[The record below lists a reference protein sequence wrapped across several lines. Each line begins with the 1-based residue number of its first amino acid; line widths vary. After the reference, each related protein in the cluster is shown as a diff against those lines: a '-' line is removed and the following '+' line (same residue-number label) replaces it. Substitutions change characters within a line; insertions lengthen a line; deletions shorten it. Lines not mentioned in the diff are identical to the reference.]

1 MNAATA
7 SRAETPA
14 ERLAWRVSPWA
25 VAVAIALVAI
35 AVRSIGL
42 QLRPLWLDEAYTAW
56 FSSRGWRELWTVVPT
71 YETHPPSCYSL
82 TKLWRGLFGADPVSL
97 PALSVL
103 LGILT
108 VPVVGAV
115 VREQER
121 QAPTGRALLRTGMA
135 AFLCAC
141 SPLLVF
147 LDQEARP
154 YPLMVFA
161 YSIAVLGTV
170 KLLREFAAGDPG
182 RISSWAILAGGT
194 ELTLWSHSLG
204 LLYAACLAIAIAPV
218 WLRGPLN
225 GARIRRGAA
234 TAAMVSLAYV
244 PCLLLILERVADWNE
259 GWLGSSS
266 TMPFELFQLY
276 SVPMEV
282 FTVGSAIA
290 VIVMLLLAMRAIGA
304 VLRGRGCPS
313 DRALVVLWLG
323 PPIFAILISSLW
335 TPIFLMRTLGAT
347 LVPAYLA
354 MAGALARTPS
364 QRERL
369 VLNVAPLLPMVPTAL
384 QVALKP
390 APERWNDVSN
400 YLASNVRPGDE
411 VWLYPND
418 SALPLRAAGPG
429 ATYPMRGI
437 PGDYPAL
444 GFKGP
449 IRAGSPAVVSLTHDQ
464 AASVA
469 DHAPR
474 TGTIW
479 LVSRQPAIFDPQGD
493 LPEALSRIRIPGK
506 SEEWGYISVRP
517 YYRR

>member
-1 MNAATA
+1 
-7 SRAETPA
+7 
-14 ERLAWRVSPWA
+14 
-25 VAVAIALVAI
+25 
-35 AVRSIGL
+35 
-42 QLRPLWLDEAYTAW
+42 
-56 FSSRGWRELWTVVPT
+56 
-71 YETHPPSCYSL
+71 
-82 TKLWRGLFGADPVSL
+82 
-97 PALSVL
+97 
-103 LGILT
+103 
-108 VPVVGAV
+108 
-115 VREQER
+115 
-121 QAPTGRALLRTGMA
+121 MA

-161 YSIAVLGTV
+161 YSVAVLGTV
-170 KLLREFAAGDPG
+170 KLLREFAAGGPG
-182 RISSWAILAGGT
+182 KVASWAILAGGT

-204 LLYAACLAIAIAPV
+204 LLYAACLAIALAPA
-218 WLRGPLN
+218 WLCGPLN
-225 GARIRRGAA
+225 SVRIRRGAA
-234 TAAMVSLAYV
+234 TAAMVLLAYV
-244 PCLLLILERVADWNE
+244 PCLLLILERVADWNQ
-259 GWLGSSS
+259 GWLGWSG

-290 VIVMLLLAMRAIGA
+290 AIVMLLLAMRVIGA
-304 VLRGRGCPS
+304 VLRGRGWTS

-323 PPIFAILISSLW
+323 PPILAILISSLW
-335 TPIFLMRTLGAT
+335 TPVFLLRALGAT

-364 QRERL
+364 PRERL
-369 VLNVAPLLPMVPTAL
+369 VFTVALILTMVPTAI

-390 APERWNDVSN
+390 APERWNDVSS

-418 SALPLRAAGPG
+418 SALPLRAADPR
-429 ATYPMRGI
+429 ARYPMRGI

-449 IRAGSPAVVSLTHDQ
+449 IRAGSPAVVSLTHYQAMSLADQ
-464 AASVA
+464 
-469 DHAPR
+469 APR

-479 LVSRQPAIFDPQGD
+479 LVGRQPAIFDPQGD
-493 LPEALSRIRIPGK
+493 LPAALSRVRIPGK
-506 SEEWGYISVRP
+506 TREWGYISVRP

>member
-1 MNAATA
+1 MDAATA
-7 SRAETPA
+7 SRTETPA

-25 VAVAIALVAI
+25 VAIAIALVAI

-42 QLRPLWLDEAYTAW
+42 QLRPLWLDESYTAW

-71 YETHPPSCYSL
+71 YETHPPLYYSL
-82 TKLWRGLFGADPVSL
+82 MKLWRGLFGADPVSL
-97 PALSVL
+97 RALSVL
-103 LGILT
+103 LGIIA
-108 VPVVGAV
+108 VPVVAV
-115 VREQER
+115 AAREQER
-121 QAPTGRALLRTGMA
+121 QAPTGQLLLRTGMA
-135 AFLCAC
+135 AVLCAC

-161 YSIAVLGTV
+161 YSVAVLGTV
-170 KLLREFAAGDPG
+170 KLLREFAAGGPG
-182 RISSWAILAGGT
+182 KVASWAILAGGT

-204 LLYAACLAIAIAPV
+204 LLYAACLAIALAPA
-218 WLRGPLN
+218 WLCGPLN
-225 GARIRRGAA
+225 SVRIRRGAA
-234 TAAMVSLAYV
+234 TAAMVLLAYV
-244 PCLLLILERVADWNE
+244 PCLLLILERVADWNQ
-259 GWLGSSS
+259 GWLGWSG

-290 VIVMLLLAMRAIGA
+290 AIVMLLLAMRVIGA
-304 VLRGRGCPS
+304 VLRGRGWTS

-323 PPIFAILISSLW
+323 PPILAILISSLW
-335 TPIFLMRTLGAT
+335 TPVFLLRALGAT

-364 QRERL
+364 PRERL
-369 VLNVAPLLPMVPTAL
+369 VFTVALILTMVPTAI

-390 APERWNDVSN
+390 APERWNDVSS

-418 SALPLRAAGPG
+418 SALPLRAADPR
-429 ATYPMRGI
+429 ARYPMRGI

-449 IRAGSPAVVSLTHDQ
+449 IRAGSPAVVSLTHYQAMSLADQ
-464 AASVA
+464 
-469 DHAPR
+469 APR

-479 LVSRQPAIFDPQGD
+479 LVGRQPAIFDPQGD
-493 LPEALSRIRIPGK
+493 LPAALSRVRIPGK
-506 SEEWGYISVRP
+506 TREWGYISVRP